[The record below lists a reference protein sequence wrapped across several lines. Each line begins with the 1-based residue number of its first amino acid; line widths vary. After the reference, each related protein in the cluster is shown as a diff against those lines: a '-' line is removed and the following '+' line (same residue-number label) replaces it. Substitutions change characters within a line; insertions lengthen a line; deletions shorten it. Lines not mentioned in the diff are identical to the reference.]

1 MGGLDLIVPVASVGD
16 RLPLLRPEPCEC
28 GELPVLIDGVY
39 LCTCPG
45 CPCYGEEAWE
55 PPLV

>member
-1 MGGLDLIVPVASVGD
+1 MEATLLAVGD
-16 RLPLLRPEPCEC
+16 DRPLLRPEPCEC
-28 GELPVLIDGVY
+28 GELPLLIEGKD